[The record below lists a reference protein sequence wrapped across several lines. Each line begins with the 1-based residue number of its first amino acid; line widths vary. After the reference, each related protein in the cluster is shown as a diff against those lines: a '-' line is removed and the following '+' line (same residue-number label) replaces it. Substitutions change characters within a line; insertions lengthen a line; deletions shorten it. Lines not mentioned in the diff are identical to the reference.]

1 MSDATPPTSLRN
13 RDLFVKDP
21 LSWTIANDGVSSNN
35 VEDLET
41 LRYELA
47 TFVCDGEYRTG
58 LAKILQ
64 GYLDNLGK
72 EQKAAWVSGFYGSGK
87 SHLVKVVRYLW
98 TDFPLA
104 GGHSARTLASLP
116 DDIRDLLRELSTRGK
131 QGAGLHS
138 AGGTMKAG
146 VGSVRLRVLGIVLS
160 SVGLPE
166 DLSVARLMLDLRDDD
181 RLDELRGR
189 IAAAGKDPDAEF
201 DRFYTSRA
209 FLDAYFATYPHLGDV
224 KNVSEALRAQY
235 SVEVEEVGIAEMLTV
250 IRRALERGRPARD
263 SRPGRP
269 GSLLPCTVIVLD
281 EIQQFIANNADLAH
295 DVQEVVEA
303 LSKEMDGRVL
313 VIGTGQSALT
323 DTPALQ
329 RLMGRFTTKVHLK
342 DNDVERVVRT
352 VVLQKKEEAKPLI
365 ADLVSRRSGEI
376 ARQLKSTRIA
386 TRADDDQGYVPDYPL
401 LPVRRRFWEQVLHS
415 CDPSGT
421 AAQMRTQLRV
431 THEACRLVAEQ
442 PLGAIIPADFIYDQL
457 ATELV
462 TAGELQKRFQE
473 LVEEQKRHPDG
484 PLRSR
489 ICALVFLI
497 GKLAREGVDTGVRA
511 NPEHLADLLTEDL
524 SDSAT
529 QLRASV
535 PALVQALTDEG
546 VLMEIDGEVQLQT
559 TEGAAWESEYRKRRA
574 SLLNNEPQL
583 AAERGQLLSKS
594 IQAALAG
601 VSVLHGAA
609 KERRKVSIH
618 HGMSPPTQGEGLVVW
633 VRDGFQESEGA
644 VIQDIQ
650 ARSTLDATIH
660 VLIPKTKADPLKNAL
675 AAARAAADTLS
686 FKGEPG
692 SDEGR
697 AARAAMT
704 SRQAGEESKI
714 AALTGDI
721 VSGAR
726 LFLSGGQDLHIVSLK
741 EGVEEAAKSVLDRL
755 YPQFHLADS
764 PNWPTVWKKAKEG
777 SANALAAVNYQGD
790 PHRHPVTAAIL
801 AEVGAGKK
809 GSDLVSRFT
818 AGPYGWPKDA
828 VDAGAAVLLVSGH
841 LGARLQAQP
850 VKIADLDQRKI
861 GQADLRVEQPV
872 LTAVQKL
879 KIKKLF
885 QGAGHKFQP
894 GDEAAV
900 APAFVGLLKQQAQ
913 AAGGEAPA
921 PAAPNPPVLTEL
933 HGLTGNDLLYKLH
946 DRADDLTQS
955 LADWRSVADKIDDR
969 GPNYTLAGQLLA
981 QARDLPGMDSLTQTL
996 EAIRTNRS
1004 LLDDP
1009 DPTATVLQAV
1019 SSALRGALAQA
1030 QTDHADTLAAELARL
1045 AAHPVWAALR
1055 DTDRAALLREAG
1067 AVAPTL
1073 AAAATD
1079 TELLESLKRR
1089 DLRGWKD
1096 LTDALPTRCDQALA
1110 AAIKAAEPK
1119 ARRVN
1124 LPGAT
1129 IHDGTELDD
1138 WLTEA
1143 RAKIE
1148 AALEQGPVIL

>member
-1 MSDATPPTSLRN
+1 MSDSTTKN

-21 LSWTIANDGVSSNN
+21 LSWTIANEGVSSNN
-35 VEDLET
+35 VEDLDT
-41 LRYELA
+41 LRYELT
-47 TFVCDGEYRTG
+47 TFVCEGEYRTG
-58 LAKILQ
+58 LAKIVQ

-87 SHLVKVVRYLW
+87 SHLVKVLRYLW
-98 TDFPLA
+98 TDFPLP

-116 DDIRDLLRELSTRGK
+116 EDIRDLLKELSTRGK

-146 VGSVRLRVLGIVLS
+146 VGSVRLRLLGIVLA
-160 SVGLPE
+160 SVGLPPKP
-166 DLSVARLMLDLRDDD
+166 SRARLIMDLRDDG
-181 RLDELRGR
+181 RLEDMRGLVASAGKELMGELGR
-189 IAAAGKDPDAEF
+189 IYTSKALHEAYLACYPHHGSAAAVAQ
-201 DRFYTSRA
+201 
-209 FLDAYFATYPHLGDV
+209 
-224 KNVSEALRAQY
+224 ALRAEY
-235 SVEVEEVGIAEMLTV
+235 PDKVDDISIADMLA
-250 IRRALERGRPARD
+250 ISRRALERGRPARD

-303 LSKEMDGRVL
+303 LSKEMDGKVL
-313 VIGTGQSALT
+313 VVGTGQSALT

-352 VVLQKKEEAKPLI
+352 VVLQKKEDAKPAI

-386 TRADDDQGYVPDYPL
+386 TCADDDQGYVPDYPL
-401 LPVRRRFWEQVLHS
+401 LPVRRRFWERVLHS

-442 PLGAIIPADFIYDQL
+442 PLGAVIPADFIYDQL
-457 ATELV
+457 ASELV
-462 TAGELQKRFQE
+462 TTGELQKRFQE
-473 LVEEQKRHPDG
+473 IIDAQRRHPDG

-489 ICALVFLI
+489 LCAMVFLI
-497 GKLAREGVDTGVRA
+497 NKLPREGVDTGVRA
-511 NPEHLADLLTEDL
+511 NPEHLADLLTDDL
-524 SDSAT
+524 GDSAT
-529 QLRASV
+529 SLRAQV
-535 PALVQALTDEG
+535 PALVQALADEG
-546 VLMEIDGEVQLQT
+546 VLMEIEGEYHLQT

-594 IQAALAG
+594 IATALSG

-609 KERRKVSIH
+609 KEKRKVAIH
-618 HGMSPPTQGEGLVVW
+618 HGMSPPPATDGLAVW
-633 VRDGFQESEGA
+633 VRDGFQESETA

-650 ARSTLDATIH
+650 GRSTLDATIH
-660 VLIPKTKADPLKNAL
+660 VLIPKTKADALKNAL
-675 AAARAAADTLS
+675 ASARAAADTLS

-697 AARAAMT
+697 AARAAMA
-704 SRQAGEESKI
+704 SRQAGEDSKVRS
-714 AALTGDI
+714 LMGDI
-721 VSGAR
+721 LAGAR
-726 LFLSGGQDLHIVSLK
+726 LFLSGGQELQVESLK
-741 EGVEEAAKSVLDRL
+741 DGVEESAKSVLDRL
-755 YPQFHLADS
+755 YPQFHVADS

-777 SANALAAVNYQGD
+777 NANALAAVNYQGD
-790 PHRHPVTAAIL
+790 PHRHAVTAAIL

-809 GSDLVSRFT
+809 GSELESHFA

-828 VDAGAAVLLVSGH
+828 VDAGVAVLLVSGH
-841 LGARLQAQP
+841 LGARLQGQP
-850 VKIADLDQRKI
+850 AKVADLDQRKI

-885 QGAGHKFQP
+885 QTAGHKFQP
-894 GDEAAV
+894 GDESAA
-900 APAFVGLLKQQAQ
+900 APGFVGLLKQQAQ

-921 PAAPNPPVLTEL
+921 PVAPNPPILTEL
-933 HGLTGNDLLYKLH
+933 NGLAGNDLLYKLH

-955 LADWRSVADKIDDR
+955 LTDWQSVAEKIDDR
-969 GPNYTLAGQLLA
+969 RPNYALAGQLLVY
-981 QARDLPGMDSLTQTL
+981 ARDLPGMDALTQTL
-996 EAIRTNRS
+996 EAIRANRS

-1009 DPTATVLQAV
+1009 DPTATLLQAV
-1019 SSALRGALAQA
+1019 GTALRGALAQA
-1030 QTDHADTLAAELARL
+1030 QANHAEILAAELARL
-1045 AAHPVWAALR
+1045 DAHPVWAALR
-1055 DTDRAALLREAG
+1055 ETDRASLLREAG
-1067 AVAPTL
+1067 AVAATL
-1073 AAAATD
+1073 PAAATD
-1079 TELLESLKRR
+1079 SELLESLKRR

-1096 LTDALPTRCDQALA
+1096 LADALPTRCDQALA

-1119 ARRVN
+1119 AWRLS
-1124 LPGAT
+1124 LPAAT
-1129 IHDGTELDD
+1129 IHDEDELED
-1138 WLTEA
+1138 WLDRA
-1143 RAKIE
+1143 RARIQ
-1148 AALEQGPVIL
+1148 AALGQGPVIL